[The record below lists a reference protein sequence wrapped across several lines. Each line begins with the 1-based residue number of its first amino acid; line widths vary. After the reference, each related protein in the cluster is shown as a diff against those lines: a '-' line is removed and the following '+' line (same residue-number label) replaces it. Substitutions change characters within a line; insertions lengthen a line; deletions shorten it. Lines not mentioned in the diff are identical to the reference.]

1 MLIGFMLIIHI
12 YFFYTMFPCNWFNA
26 YIRHT
31 LFLIYDPEMK
41 RVMVVEG
48 TRPGGH
54 WLIAE

>member
-1 MLIGFMLIIHI
+1 
-12 YFFYTMFPCNWFNA
+12 MFPCNWFNA